1 MKKEAK
7 KAIEKMARDVVNNNW
22 ERGPDAMR
30 ELTIGLAEAHGYN
43 PLNEEE
49 FGEVHDLLERELDR
63 LDAKAR

>member
-22 ERGPDAMR
+22 KRGPDAMR

-49 FGEVHDLLERELDR
+49 FGEVHDLLEREINR

>member
-22 ERGPDAMR
+22 ERGADAMR

-43 PLNEEE
+43 PLNEDE
-49 FGEVHDLLERELDR
+49 FGEVHDLLEREINR